1 MEMQTFW
8 VDRGHDAE
16 LGVEQGRNEPLTLIA
31 ASRAASIAVPSSS
44 SSFWIVLR
52 GTVELECR
60 EGQFVLR
67 PGEWI
72 SLERDSRPS
81 LYVSRDGLVMG
92 LSLSA
97 ALQAQL
103 LQSAQI
109 AVYPG
114 RGRVTTRTAKACLGL
129 WRRSAVF
136 ARNEA
141 RAGSI
146 EQKQLGHL
154 LRYVAGMQGAY
165 RDLVDHCP
173 GRSQRRKRQV
183 FGRMQRAH
191 LFLEGNLERA
201 VRVSELAALCNV
213 SIWYFTKTF
222 HALYGEGP
230 QAAAARLRLQHATAL
245 LSDTR
250 LSVSEVGAACGFEN
264 NCSFSRAFRA
274 RYGMPPSLYRLRG
287 WNGTPDCANTQD
299 IGGKA
304 VFAAGP

>member
-1 MEMQTFW
+1 MEIQALW

-16 LGVEQGRNEPLTLIA
+16 LGIEQTRNEPLTLVA
-31 ASRAASIAVPSSS
+31 ASRAASITVASPTAT
-44 SSFWIVLR
+44 FWIVLR

-60 EGQFVLR
+60 EGRFALS

-81 LYVSRDGLVMG
+81 LYVSRDGLAVG
-92 LSLSA
+92 LSLSS

-103 LQSAQI
+103 LQSAQV
-109 AVYPG
+109 ALYPG
-114 RGRVTTRTAKACLGL
+114 RGRTSARNARACLGL
-129 WRRSAVF
+129 WRRSAAF
-136 ARNEA
+136 ARNET
-141 RAGSI
+141 RAGTI
-146 EQKQLGHL
+146 EPKHLGHL
-154 LRYVAGMQGAY
+154 LRYVSGLQDSY

-173 GRSQRRKRQV
+173 GRSLRRKRQV

-191 LFLEGNLERA
+191 LHLQGNMERA

-230 QAAAARLRLQHATAL
+230 QAAAARMRLQHATTL
-245 LSDTR
+245 LTDTR

-274 RYGMPPSLYRLRG
+274 RYGMPPSLYRMRG
-287 WNGTPDCANTQD
+287 WQVAPDCANAYD
-299 IGGKA
+299 IEGKA
-304 VFAAGP
+304 AYAVGP

>member
-1 MEMQTFW
+1 MEMQTLW

-16 LGVEQGRNEPLTLIA
+16 LGIEQSRGELLTLIA
-31 ASRAASIAVPSSS
+31 ASRAASIAVPSPSAT
-44 SSFWIVLR
+44 FWIVLR
-52 GTVELECR
+52 GTAELECK
-60 EGQFVLR
+60 EGRFVLR

-81 LYVSRDGLVMG
+81 LYVSRDGLAMG

-97 ALQAQL
+97 VLQAQL

-114 RGRVTTRTAKACLGL
+114 RGRVTARSARTCLGL
-129 WRRSAVF
+129 WRRSATF
-136 ARNEA
+136 ARNET
-141 RAGSI
+141 RAGTI
-146 EQKQLGHL
+146 EHKHLGHL
-154 LRYVAGMQGAY
+154 LRYVAGLQSGF
-165 RDLVDHCP
+165 RGLIDHCP
-173 GRSQRRKRQV
+173 GRSLRRKRQV

-191 LFLEGNLERA
+191 LFLEGNMERA

-230 QAAAARLRLQHATAL
+230 QAAAARLRLQHATTL
-245 LSDTR
+245 LTDTR

-274 RYGMPPSLYRLRG
+274 RYGMPPSLYRMRD
-287 WNGTPDCANTQD
+287 WNGAPDCANAYD

-304 VFAAGP
+304 AFASGP